1 MNKFNNWK
9 MRKKMKRKLKSSKFW
24 KEKKITIKKLT
35 RIIQI
40 KQNQNKTNFYKILI
54 LNYPKIKKINPIIIF
69 RLIIRIK

>member
-40 KQNQNKTNFYKILI
+40 KQN
-54 LNYPKIKKINPIIIF
+54 
-69 RLIIRIK
+69 